1 MEFVMKTAIFAAI
14 AAAAIA
20 TPALAQT
27 DPQTDRGEAGAFTG
41 PRLGVTTG
49 YDKMNDHDG
58 ATYGASAG
66 YDLAVT
72 PKIRAGV
79 DVGLADSTVQGGGVD
94 NSRDL
99 SGSVRLGYVLTP
111 RIMGFGKVGYASSR
125 FETSGTGAG
134 AAVEG
139 VRYGGGVE
147 FAATPRTYISAEYQ
161 RTEYEQN
168 LGGRDAAMVGVGLR
182 F

>member
-1 MEFVMKTAIFAAI
+1 MRTAIFAAI
-14 AAAAIA
+14 AVA
-20 TPALAQT
+20 TISAPALAQS
-27 DPQTDRGEAGAFTG
+27 DEGAFTG

-58 ATYGASAG
+58 ATYGVAAG

-79 DVGLADSTVQGGGVD
+79 EAGLADSTVKGGGVD

-99 SGSVRLGYVLTP
+99 SASARLGYVVSP
-111 RIMGFGKVGYASSR
+111 RVMPFAKVGYASSR
-125 FETSGTGAG
+125 FEPTGTGTGA
-134 AAVEG
+134 ALEG

-147 FAATPRTYISAEYQ
+147 FAATPRTYVSAEYQ

-168 LGGRDAAMVGVGLR
+168 VGGRDAAMVGVGLR

>member
-1 MEFVMKTAIFAAI
+1 MRTAIFAAI
-14 AAAAIA
+14 AAAVIS

-27 DPQTDRGEAGAFTG
+27 APQADRGEAGAFTG

-79 DVGLADSTVQGGGVD
+79 EVGVADSTVKGGGVD

-99 SGSVRLGYVLTP
+99 SASARVGYVVTP
-111 RIMGFGKVGYASSR
+111 RIMAFGKAGYASSR
-125 FETSGTGAG
+125 FEPTGSGQG
-134 AAVEG
+134 AALEG

-147 FAATPRTYISAEYQ
+147 FAPTPRTYVSAEYQ

-168 LGGRDAAMVGVGLR
+168 VGGRDAAMVGVGLR

>member
-1 MEFVMKTAIFAAI
+1 MRTAIFVGI
-14 AAAAIA
+14 AAAVISA
-20 TPALAQT
+20 PALAQS
-27 DPQTDRGEAGAFTG
+27 DEGAFTG
-41 PRLGVTTG
+41 PRLGVTSG

-58 ATYGASAG
+58 ATYGVSAG

-79 DVGLADSTVQGGGVD
+79 ETGLAESTASTGTID

-99 SGSVRLGYVLTP
+99 SASARLGYVVNP
-111 RIMGFGKVGYASSR
+111 KVMAYGKVGYASSR
-125 FETSGTGAG
+125 FEATGTGTGA
-134 AAVEG
+134 ALEG

-147 FAATPRTYISAEYQ
+147 FAATPRTYVSAEYQ
-161 RTEYEQN
+161 RTEYEQGV
-168 LGGRDAAMVGVGLR
+168 GGRDAAMVGVGLR

>member
-1 MEFVMKTAIFAAI
+1 MRTVILAAI
-14 AAAAIA
+14 AAVSISA
-20 TPALAQT
+20 PALAQDESGT
-27 DPQTDRGEAGAFTG
+27 FTG

-49 YDKMNDHDG
+49 YDKMQGQDG
-58 ATYGASAG
+58 VTYGVAAG

-79 DVGLADSTVQGGGVD
+79 EVGLADSTTEFGGTD
-94 NSRDL
+94 ASRDL
-99 SGSVRLGYVLTP
+99 SASVRLGYTMTPKVLA
-111 RIMGFGKVGYASSR
+111 FGKVGYASSR
-125 FETSGTGAG
+125 FEESGTGNGAG
-134 AAVEG
+134 FEG

-147 FAATPRTYISAEYQ
+147 YAVSPKTYISAEYQ

-168 LGGRDAAMVGVGLR
+168 IGGRDAAMVGVGLR